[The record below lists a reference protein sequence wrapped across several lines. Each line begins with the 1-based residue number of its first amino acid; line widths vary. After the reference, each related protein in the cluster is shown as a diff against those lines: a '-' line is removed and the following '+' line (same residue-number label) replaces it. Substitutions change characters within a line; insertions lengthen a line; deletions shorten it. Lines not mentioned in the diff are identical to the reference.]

1 MTQRVPPRDELDAR
15 MVVSIEWWREVE
27 SEEEA
32 QMCARGG

>member
-1 MTQRVPPRDELDAR
+1 

-27 SEEEA
+27 SEEKA